1 MKAKILLACLF
12 FVQIG
17 LNQAQTKTTKPES
30 AFEVTIN
37 GKVHKV
43 IEGQPL
49 TLEGDLKS
57 PTIKIVSL
65 PYRLVETSGMKIQYP
80 AEMNFAYEQSENL
93 DNWTLNGNDVVVMV
107 FEFDGDVSVDD
118 IINETKK
125 KFGNKNC
132 KLTESNGELGGRR
145 FKVKSLQ
152 VKIAEQLLMMDY
164 YIVESGNGKTRFICI
179 QDLFNGSQ
187 HSDEF
192 ARVFSMISSAII
204 FK

>member
-1 MKAKILLACLF
+1 MKTKNFIALALCAF
-12 FVQIG
+12 FG
-17 LNQAQTKTTKPES
+17 LVNAQTKTTKPES
-30 AFEVTIN
+30 AFEVSIN
-37 GKVHKV
+37 GKIYKV

-49 TLEGDLKS
+49 NIEGDLKS
-57 PTIKIVSL
+57 PTIKVTSL
-65 PYRLVETSGMKIQYP
+65 PYRLIETAGMKIQYP

-93 DNWTLNGNDVVVMV
+93 DNWTLNGNDVVVMI

-118 IINETKK
+118 IINETRK

-132 KLTESNGELGGRR
+132 KLSESNGELGGKR

-152 VKIAEQLLMMDY
+152 VKIAEQILMMDY
-164 YIVESGNGKTRFICI
+164 YIIEAGNGKTRFICI
-179 QDLFNGSQ
+179 QDLFNNGQ

-192 ARVFSMISSAII
+192 ARVFSMIGNAIV